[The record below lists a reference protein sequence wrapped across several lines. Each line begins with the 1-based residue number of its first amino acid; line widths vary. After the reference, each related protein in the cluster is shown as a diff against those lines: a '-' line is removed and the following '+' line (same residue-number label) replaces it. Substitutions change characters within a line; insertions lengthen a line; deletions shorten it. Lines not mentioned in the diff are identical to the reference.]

1 MDAEGPAGWTQAKR
15 IAERLGCDPR
25 TVWRWLKG
33 ERRPSAR
40 YRQALQELTRSGEE
54 IFVGEVTRL
63 GEAEGIPKPVE
74 AVSDVIRR
82 QHFADLTPPLP
93 LRFLRDPSRVEWVST
108 NLSVNAPDV
117 YRRILAQH
125 SVAAFALTFRLNY
138 WALAA
143 DLPGDVRWVLVL
155 GQTTDQPCWPVMYR
169 LVRYLGR
176 WSRSDLGERL
186 GRHANTI
193 IRVELNQNEPSSDA
207 KARVLEFYR
216 GLITGQYKPG
226 PGRRTRRAYG
236 TGLL

>member
-1 MDAEGPAGWTQAKR
+1 MDAEGPTGWTQAKR

-40 YRQALQELTRSGEE
+40 YRQALAELTRPGEE
-54 IFVGEVTRL
+54 IFVGEGIRQVES
-63 GEAEGIPKPVE
+63 GETPGTVE
-74 AVSDVIRR
+74 AISELIRR
-82 QHFADLTPPLP
+82 HHFADLTPPMP
-93 LRFLRDPSRVEWVST
+93 LRFLRGPSQVEWVST
-108 NLSVNAPDV
+108 NLTVSAPEV
-117 YRRILAQH
+117 YRPILAQH
-125 SVAAFALTFRLNY
+125 SVPAFGLTYRLNY

-186 GRHANTI
+186 GRHANTV
-193 IRVELNQNEPSSDA
+193 IRVELNQNEPSGEA
-207 KARVLEFYR
+207 KARVLELYR
-216 GLITGQYKPG
+216 GLITGRYKPG
-226 PGRRTRRAYG
+226 PSGRTRRAYG

>member
-1 MDAEGPAGWTQAKR
+1 M
-15 IAERLGCDPR
+15 
-25 TVWRWLKG
+25 
-33 ERRPSAR
+33 
-40 YRQALQELTRSGEE
+40 
-54 IFVGEVTRL
+54 GEVTRL
-63 GEAEGIPKPVE
+63 GEAGPIPKTVE